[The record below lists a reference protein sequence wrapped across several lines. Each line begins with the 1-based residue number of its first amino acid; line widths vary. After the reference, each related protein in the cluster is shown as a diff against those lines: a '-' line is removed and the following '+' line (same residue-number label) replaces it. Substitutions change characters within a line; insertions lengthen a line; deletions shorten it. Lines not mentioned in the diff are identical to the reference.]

1 MSQGE
6 NAKPKGQKNS
16 KIMLVRYGRMGGM
29 GWFEHHE
36 AHIPKLN
43 THVVIKTDR
52 GLELGEV
59 VGVHNYRGGQYK
71 DSPQQVENYYCNRT
85 KDYPLGEGGQFVRF
99 ATHED
104 LGEQKHLEK
113 SAIGE
118 GKCCQKYA
126 DEMGLK
132 MKIVEAEHLF
142 GGERI
147 IFYFTSEG
155 RVDFRELVK
164 QLAREYQTRIELRQ
178 IGSRDEARLISDF
191 ETCGQQ
197 CCCSRYLKILE
208 PVNMRMA
215 KLQKATLD
223 PSKISGH
230 CGRLKCCLRY
240 EDETYLELKGK
251 LPKRNTT
258 VQTPKGL
265 GKVVDVHILT
275 QLVVVQDQLG
285 DRKAWPVDE
294 LCKPGETPKKSPQEE
309 LDRAE
314 GMPGSAAADSAVTKE
329 IEQMAQSGQGTASG
343 SEKKGQRPRGRSRRP
358 RQGQSKTGGNP
369 QSQQKN
375 AGGNQADNKT
385 PRPDGQGQQS
395 GDKTPKPDGQGQAP
409 ARKNRRRRSRNKN
422 RGGNAP
428 RDGQNANGPNNQNK
442 NNSDNKNNNNRN
454 QNNRP
459 KQDKPSNQSN
469 ENQPKQGGE

>member
-6 NAKPKGQKNS
+6 NTKHKTPKNAKQ
-16 KIMLVRYGRMGGM
+16 MLVRYGRMGAM

-43 THVVIKTDR
+43 SHVVIKTER

-59 VGVHNYRGGQYK
+59 VGAHNYRGGQFK
-71 DSPQQVENYYCNRT
+71 STPEQVEAYYSNRT
-85 KDYPLGEGGQFVRF
+85 KDYPLCEGGQFVRF

-104 LGEQKHLEK
+104 LSEQKHLEK
-113 SAIGE
+113 SAIDE
-118 GKCCQKYA
+118 AKVCQKHA
-126 DEMGLK
+126 DEKGLK
-132 MKIVEAEHLF
+132 MKIIEAEHLF

-178 IGSRDEARLISDF
+178 IGSRDEARLVSDF

-240 EDETYLELKGK
+240 EDETYMQLKK
-251 LPKRNTT
+251 NLPKRNTT
-258 VQTPKGL
+258 VVTPKGE
-265 GKVVDVHILT
+265 GKVVDMHILT
-275 QLVVVQDQLG
+275 QLVVVQDQMG

-294 LCKPGETPKKSPQEE
+294 IWKPGEEPKNKPQES
-309 LDRAE
+309 DRAE
-314 GMPGSAAADSAVTKE
+314 DMLDKAIAVPGKGRVDSAVTEE
-329 IEQMAQSGQGTASG
+329 IEEMAQSEQQMPNAGEKKSRRRRRPRKPRQGAAKGEGDQKSGGNRPDKQGQGQKPEG
-343 SEKKGQRPRGRSRRP
+343 GQQGNKNRNRRSRR
-358 RQGQSKTGGNP
+358 R
-369 QSQQKN
+369 
-375 AGGNQADNKT
+375 
-385 PRPDGQGQQS
+385 
-395 GDKTPKPDGQGQAP
+395 
-409 ARKNRRRRSRNKN
+409 RNKN
-422 RGGNAP
+422 RDGNAP
-428 RDGQNANGPNNQNK
+428 QGGQGEKRPDHQNK
-442 NNSDNKNNNNRN
+442 NNGNNKSRS
-454 QNNRP
+454 NRP
-459 KQDKPSNQSN
+459 KQDKPAKPSNG
-469 ENQPKQGGE
+469 NQPKQGGE

>member
-6 NAKPKGQKNS
+6 NTKHKTPKNAKQ
-16 KIMLVRYGRMGGM
+16 MLVRYGRMGAM

-43 THVVIKTDR
+43 THVVIKTER

-59 VGVHNYRGGQYK
+59 VGAHNYRGGQFK
-71 DSPQQVENYYCNRT
+71 STPEQVESYYCNRT
-85 KDYPLGEGGQFVRF
+85 KDYPLCEGGQFVRF

-104 LGEQKHLEK
+104 LSEQKHLEK
-113 SAIGE
+113 SAIDE
-118 GKCCQKYA
+118 AKVCQKYA
-126 DEMGLK
+126 DEKGLK
-132 MKIVEAEHLF
+132 MKIIEAEHLF

-178 IGSRDEARLISDF
+178 IGSRDEARLVSDF

-240 EDETYLELKGK
+240 EDETYMQLKK
-251 LPKRNTT
+251 NLPKRNTT
-258 VQTPKGL
+258 VVTPKGE
-265 GKVVDVHILT
+265 GKVVDMHILT
-275 QLVVVQDQLG
+275 QLVVVQDQMG

-294 LCKPGETPKKSPQEE
+294 IWKPGEEPKNKPQPES
-309 LDRAE
+309 DRAE
-314 GMPGSAAADSAVTKE
+314 DILDKAIAVPGKGEVDSAVTEE
-329 IEQMAQSGQGTASG
+329 IEEMAESEQQLPAAG
-343 SEKKGQRPRGRSRRP
+343 EKKKRRRRRPRKSRQGGPKSEGSNQPDKDKQQQGQKQPQKKEGEGGQQTNKNRSRR
-358 RQGQSKTGGNP
+358 
-369 QSQQKN
+369 
-375 AGGNQADNKT
+375 
-385 PRPDGQGQQS
+385 
-395 GDKTPKPDGQGQAP
+395 
-409 ARKNRRRRSRNKN
+409 NRRRRNKN
-422 RGGNAP
+422 RDGNAP
-428 RDGQNANGPNNQNK
+428 QGERNGQGEKRP
-442 NNSDNKNNNNRN
+442 DNKNNGNNKNR
-454 QNNRP
+454 NNRP
-459 KQDKPSNQSN
+459 KQDKPANQSN
-469 ENQPKQGGE
+469 GNQPKQGGE

>member
-6 NAKPKGQKNS
+6 NAKPKTAKNT

-36 AHIPKLN
+36 AHLPKTN
-43 THVVIKTDR
+43 THVVIKTER

-59 VGVHNYRGGQYK
+59 VGVHNYRGGQFK
-71 DSPQQVENYYCNRT
+71 NTPEQVENYFCNRT
-85 KDYPLGEGGQFVRF
+85 KDFPLGEGGQFVRF

-104 LGEQKHLEK
+104 LREQEHLEK
-113 SAIGE
+113 SAISE
-118 GKCCQKYA
+118 AKCCQKYA
-126 DEMGLK
+126 EEMGLK
-132 MKIVEAEHLF
+132 MKIIEAEHLF

-155 RVDFRELVK
+155 RVDFRDLVK

-178 IGSRDEARLISDF
+178 IGSRDEARLVSDF

-240 EDETYLELKGK
+240 EDQTYMDLKDN
-251 LPKRNTT
+251 LPKRGNM
-258 VQTPKGL
+258 VQTPKGI
-265 GKVVDVHILT
+265 GKVVDMHILT
-275 QLVVVQDQLG
+275 QLVVVQDELG

-294 LCKPGETPKKSPQEE
+294 LCKPGETPKKKPQEE
-309 LDRAE
+309 SDRAE
-314 GMPGSAAADSAVTKE
+314 DMLDQAMGVVGKDAVASAVTEE
-329 IEQMAQSGQGTASG
+329 IEEMAQSEQENVSG
-343 SEKKGQRPRGRSRRP
+343 SEKKSRRRRRP
-358 RQGQSKTGGNP
+358 RKPRQGGAEGGQQKKQAQQGGEGNPQQKQTSAPGPDGQGGQQQGNKNRRGGRNRRRRNKNTGGNP
-369 QSQQKN
+369 AQN
-375 AGGNQADNKT
+375 AGNN
-385 PRPDGQGQQS
+385 S
-395 GDKTPKPDGQGQAP
+395 
-409 ARKNRRRRSRNKN
+409 
-422 RGGNAP
+422 
-428 RDGQNANGPNNQNK
+428 NQN
-442 NNSDNKNNNNRN
+442 NKN

-459 KQDKPSNQSN
+459 QQNKPNNPSNG
-469 ENQPKQGGE
+469 NQAKQGGE

>member
-6 NAKPKGQKNS
+6 NSKHKVPKNAKQ
-16 KIMLVRYGRMGGM
+16 MLVRYGRMGGM

-36 AHIPKLN
+36 AHIPKTN
-43 THVVIKTDR
+43 THVVIKTER

-71 DSPQQVENYYCNRT
+71 NTPEQVENYFCNRT
-85 KDYPLGEGGQFVRF
+85 KDFPLGEGGQFMRF

-104 LGEQKHLEK
+104 LREQEHLEK

-118 GKCCQKYA
+118 AKCCQKYA

-132 MKIVEAEHLF
+132 MKIIEAEHLF

-155 RVDFRELVK
+155 RVDFRDLVK

-178 IGSRDEARLISDF
+178 IGSRDEARLVSDF

-240 EDETYLELKGK
+240 EDQTYMDLKDN
-251 LPKRNTT
+251 LPKRNSM
-258 VQTPKGL
+258 VQTPKGI
-265 GKVVDVHILT
+265 GKVVDMHILT
-275 QLVVVQDQLG
+275 QLVVVQDELG
-285 DRKAWPVDE
+285 DRKAWPADE
-294 LCKPGETPKKSPQEE
+294 LCKPGEKPKKKPQSES
-309 LDRAE
+309 DRAE
-314 GMPGSAAADSAVTKE
+314 DMLDEAMGIPRKGAVESAVTEE
-329 IEQMAQSGQGTASG
+329 IEEMAQSEQESVSG
-343 SEKKGQRPRGRSRRP
+343 SEKKSRRRRRP
-358 RQGQSKTGGNP
+358 RKPRQGGEGGQQKKQAQQGGEGGQKKQAQGQGEGK
-369 QSQQKN
+369 
-375 AGGNQADNKT
+375 
-385 PRPDGQGQQS
+385 DGQGQQ
-395 GDKTPKPDGQGQAP
+395 QGNKN
-409 ARKNRRRRSRNKN
+409 RRGGRNRRRRNKN
-422 RGGNAP
+422 AGGDNT
-428 RDGQNANGPNNQNK
+428 PNNQNSK
-442 NNSDNKNNNNRN
+442 NNGNRNNEN

-459 KQDKPSNQSN
+459 QQDKPNSPSNG
-469 ENQPKQGGE
+469 NQPKPGGE

>member
-1 MSQGE
+1 MSQDE
-6 NAKPKGQKNS
+6 NVKHKTPKNTKF
-16 KIMLVRYGRMGGM
+16 MLVRYGRMGAM

-36 AHIPKLN
+36 NHIPKLT
-43 THVVIKTDR
+43 THVVIKTER

-59 VGVHNYRGGQYK
+59 VGVHNYRGGQFK
-71 DSPQQVENYYCNRT
+71 STPEQVEHYFCNRT
-85 KDYPLGEGGQFVRF
+85 KDYPLCEGGQFVRF

-113 SAIGE
+113 SAIEE

-126 DEMGLK
+126 DERGLK
-132 MKIVEAEHLF
+132 MKIIEAEHLF

-155 RVDFRELVK
+155 RVDFRDLVK

-178 IGSRDEARLISDF
+178 IGSRDEARLVSDF

-240 EDETYLELKGK
+240 EDETYMQLKDN
-251 LPKRNTT
+251 LPKRNAT
-258 VQTPKGL
+258 VMTPKGE
-265 GKVVDVHILT
+265 GKVVDMHILT
-275 QLVVVQDQLG
+275 QLVVVQDQMG

-294 LCKPGETPKKSPQEE
+294 IWKPGEEPKKKAQPEPE

-314 GMPGSAAADSAVTKE
+314 DILDEAMGRAGSGPVEQAVTEE
-329 IEQMAQSGQGTASG
+329 IVDMAQSEQQIPETGQ
-343 SEKKGQRPRGRSRRP
+343 KKSRRRRRRKP
-358 RQGQSKTGGNP
+358 KQ
-369 QSQQKN
+369 
-375 AGGNQADNKT
+375 GNQQAEGKQGE
-385 PRPDGQGQQS
+385 GQPGGANQQPVQKQNNEGGQQE
-395 GDKTPKPDGQGQAP
+395 K
-409 ARKNRRRRSRNKN
+409 KNRRGGRNRRRNKN
-422 RGGNAP
+422 RDGNQP
-428 RDGQNANGPNNQNK
+428 NGQNKQNG
-442 NNSDNKNNNNRN
+442 NNNNRSN
-454 QNNRP
+454 
-459 KQDKPSNQSN
+459 QDKPKAQSN
-469 ENQPKQGGE
+469 DSQPKQGGE